1 MNISPTL
8 IPFMKRWVTTLS
20 NAIEVY
26 WRCYWRGIN
35 YPCILHSTHV
45 ILELIILQ
53 CILYTFFYGNDVH
66 IWSSTP
72 SLSSCVL
79 QLSCTWGSMM
89 TSIVNPLSF
98 DVPPHP
104 IICHS
109 MFPHIQSSV
118 FHVYFTS
125 VSVFFNVP
133 SHLSVSFAI
142 HNSRVFLCSLCVH
155 QLGAHATSEV
165 SSELLTFIKLSIK
178 YGCHS
183 CNLNTNYHNI
193 VSHCP
198 PN

>member
-1 MNISPTL
+1 MIFNSFIVIMCPSIVLHVGVDDDLHCQSVVLRCTS
-8 IPFMKRWVTTLS
+8 TS
-20 NAIEVY
+20 N
-26 WRCYWRGIN
+26 
-35 YPCILHSTHV
+35 HMSF
-45 ILELIILQ
+45 IIL
-53 CILYTFFYGNDVH
+53 
-66 IWSSTP
+66 
-72 SLSSCVL
+72 
-79 QLSCTWGSMM
+79 
-89 TSIVNPLSF
+89 
-98 DVPPHP
+98 PHP